1 MDKNFYKN
9 SLNIFTTDFS
19 MKAELT
25 KKQELFRQF
34 WNEEKIYKKALEKNK
49 KNTSFILH
57 DGPPYAN
64 GDIHIGHALNKILK
78 DIIVRYKTLSGFYTP
93 FVPGWDTH
101 GLPIENKVTS
111 EFGKLSAIELRKQAN
126 DFANS
131 QIQNQM
137 KQFKE
142 LDLFCDFEHFYQTN
156 DKKYEA
162 KQLKLFKNMVEKGL
176 IYRGLKPVFWSP
188 SSQSAL
194 AEAEI
199 EYFEHKSPS
208 IFVAFEVSQSN
219 NFVSKG
225 DKLIIWTTTPWTLVA
240 NSGVAVG
247 ADFQY
252 LRFEY
257 EGNFYIVASELFDK
271 LVDLFK
277 WNSAK
282 IVQQFIGKDLVGL
295 NYFQPISKVVCP
307 VVLGHHVT
315 LESGSGLV
323 HMAPLFGEDDF
334 WIGKDNNLEMIMHV
348 NNDGTFN
355 EIAGEFA
362 GLFYEKAS
370 EKICEFLTNQN
381 SLIKQSW
388 ITHSVAHDWRTNKP
402 VIYRG
407 TPQWFVSVEKL
418 KSGILEAVEQVEFP
432 EEWLKKRLFKMISGR
447 KDWIISRQRSW
458 GVPIIIFYDEQGNP
472 ILDKPEIF
480 DYVINLVAE
489 HGSNIWFKKE
499 VDELLPTEFRGL
511 NWTKENN
518 ILDVWFDSGSSFMAA
533 DLQGQKVP
541 YDLYLEGSDQYRGW
555 FNSSLINSYIYYGS
569 APYKKLLSHGFIVD
583 GNGNKM
589 SKSKGNGVSPLEII
603 SKYGSDILKLWVAN
617 SEYFNDVFYS
627 EKILEQNIEVYRK
640 IRNTIRFL
648 INNLV
653 DYKDDDFARE
663 GIHAFIANRIN
674 LLKNNVIKFYESY
687 RFVRVVKE
695 INNFVVDLS
704 NFYLSI
710 TKDSLYADSKDN
722 LNRRAIQ
729 KNLYEILNVLA
740 IALAPILPIT
750 VEEVYKF
757 INKENKKE
765 SIFLEEFFKSAHFD
779 EKLEEQW
786 NEFFVLKDTVYKLV
800 ELAIHSGQ
808 IKRSNEAHVEI
819 ETKSEFIKS
828 LDLQTLL
835 MVGKVT
841 FGSEFK
847 VSQFESSKCQR
858 CWNHFDNAEG
868 NLCLRCLG
876 FLKDYSEQS

>member
-25 KKQELFRQF
+25 KKQELFHQF
-34 WNEEKIYKKALEKNK
+34 WKEQKIYKKALEKNK
-49 KNTSFILH
+49 NNKSFILH

-111 EFGKLSAIELRKQAN
+111 EFGKLSAIELRRQAN

-208 IFVAFEVSQSN
+208 IFVAFEVSKGN
-219 NFVSKG
+219 DLVSAD

-247 ADFQY
+247 GDFEY

-282 IVQQFIGKDLVGL
+282 IVQQFIGKDLIGL
-295 NYFQPISKVVCP
+295 KYLQPISKVNCP

-334 WIGKDNNLEMIMHV
+334 WIGKDNDLEMIMHV
-348 NNDGTFN
+348 NDDGTFN
-355 EIAGEFA
+355 EVAGDFA

-432 EEWLKKRLFKMISGR
+432 EDWLKKRLFKMISGR

-489 HGSNIWFKKE
+489 HGSDIWFEKE
-499 VDELLPTEFRGL
+499 ADELLPAKFRGL

-555 FNSSLINSYIYYGS
+555 FNSSLINSYIYYGT

-653 DYKDDDFARE
+653 DYKDGDFARE

-750 VEEVYKF
+750 IEEVYKF

-765 SIFLEEFFKSAHFD
+765 SIFLEEFFKPADFD

-800 ELAIHSGQ
+800 ESAIHSGQ
-808 IKRSNEAHVEI
+808 IKRSNEAHIEI
-819 ETKSEFIKS
+819 ATESEFIKS

-841 FGSEFK
+841 FGLEFK
-847 VSQFESSKCQR
+847 VSQFNSSKCQR

-868 NLCLRCLG
+868 NLCLRCLD
-876 FLKDYSEQS
+876 FLKDYSE